1 MIPILTS
8 IDLKHVASEDNSCY
22 PFNLPWIKQFTKIT
36 FDAPITFL
44 IGENGKG
51 KSTLLEATAVSLG
64 FNAEGG
70 SKNFGFSTQI
80 THSDLHKYLRIAR
93 SKPISAASF
102 FFRSESFYN
111 FASEIDKLDAEPA
124 GSPFIKDS
132 YGGKSLHNQS
142 RGESILALVMHRFN
156 SSGLYLL
163 DEPEAGLSLQSQI
176 AFMLRIQALASEGA
190 QFIIATH
197 SPFLLSLAGAK
208 IFTFDTVQITS
219 IEYKDTTQYILAK
232 RLINDIRFIDNN
244 QNI

>member
-1 MIPILTS
+1 MTTILTS
-8 IDLKHVASEDNSCY
+8 IDLKQTTWDSLDTY
-22 PFNLPWIKQFTKIT
+22 PFNLLWVKNFQKLS
-36 FDAPITFL
+36 FDNQITFL

-51 KSTLLEATAVSLG
+51 KSTLLEAIAVGLG

-70 SKNFGFSTQI
+70 SKNFGFSTRV
-80 THSDLHKYLRIAR
+80 THSVLHEYLRIAR

-132 YGGKSLHNQS
+132 YGGKSLHIQS

-156 SSGLYLL
+156 GKGLYLL
-163 DEPEAGLSLQSQI
+163 DEPEAGLSLPSQM
-176 AFMLRIQALASEGA
+176 AFMLRIQALAAEGA

-197 SPFLLSLAGAK
+197 SPFLLSLADAK
-208 IFTFDTVQITS
+208 IYTFDTDQITS
-219 IEYKDTTQYILAK
+219 IEYKDTMQYVLAK
-232 RLINDIRFIDNN
+232 RLINDIQFIDNN
-244 QNI
+244 

>member
-1 MIPILTS
+1 MTTILTS
-8 IDLKHVASEDNSCY
+8 IDLKQTALDGLDTY
-22 PFNLPWIKQFTKIT
+22 PFNLPWVKDFQKID
-36 FDAPITFL
+36 FNHPIIFL

-51 KSTLLEATAVSLG
+51 KSTLLEAIAVGLG

-70 SKNFGFSTQI
+70 SKNFGFSTRA
-80 THSDLHKYLRIAR
+80 THSVLHEYLRIAR

-111 FASEIDKLDAEPA
+111 FASEIDKLDSEPA

-132 YGGKSLHNQS
+132 YGGKSLHTQS

-156 SSGLYLL
+156 NSGLYLL

-176 AFMLRIQALASEGA
+176 GFMLRIQALASEGA
-190 QFIIATH
+190 QLIIATH

-208 IFTFDTVQITS
+208 IYTFDTDQISS

-232 RLINDIRFIDNN
+232 RLINDAQFIDNN
-244 QNI
+244 

>member
-1 MIPILTS
+1 MTTILTS
-8 IDLKHVASEDNSCY
+8 IDLKQTTWDSLDTY
-22 PFNLPWIKQFTKIT
+22 PFNLLWIKNFQKLS
-36 FDAPITFL
+36 FDNQITFL

-51 KSTLLEATAVSLG
+51 KSTLLEAIAVGLG

-70 SKNFGFSTQI
+70 SKNFGFSTRV
-80 THSDLHKYLRIAR
+80 THSVLHEYLRIAR

-132 YGGKSLHNQS
+132 YGGKSLHIQS

-156 SSGLYLL
+156 GKGLYLL
-163 DEPEAGLSLQSQI
+163 DEPEAGLSLPSQM
-176 AFMLRIQALASEGA
+176 AFMLRIQALAAEGA

-197 SPFLLSLAGAK
+197 SPFLLSLADAK
-208 IFTFDTVQITS
+208 IYTFDTDQITS
-219 IEYKDTTQYILAK
+219 IEYKDTMQYVLAK
-232 RLINDIRFIDNN
+232 RLINDIQFIDNN
-244 QNI
+244 

>member
-1 MIPILTS
+1 MTPILTS
-8 IDLKHVASEDNSCY
+8 IDLKQVISEDQTRY
-22 PFNLPWIKQFTKIT
+22 PFDLQWIRRFKKIT
-36 FDAPITFL
+36 FDTPITFL

-51 KSTLLEATAVSLG
+51 KSTLLEALAVGLG

-70 SKNFGFSTQI
+70 SKNFGFSTRI
-80 THSDLHKYLRIAR
+80 THSDLHNYLRIAR
-93 SKPISAASF
+93 SKPIAATSF

-124 GSPFIKDS
+124 GSPFIRDS
-132 YGGKSLHNQS
+132 YGGKSLHIQS

-163 DEPEAGLSLQSQI
+163 DEPEAGLSIQSQI

-208 IFTFDTVQITS
+208 IYTFDTDQITS

-232 RLINDIRFIDNN
+232 RLINDAQFIDNN
-244 QNI
+244 